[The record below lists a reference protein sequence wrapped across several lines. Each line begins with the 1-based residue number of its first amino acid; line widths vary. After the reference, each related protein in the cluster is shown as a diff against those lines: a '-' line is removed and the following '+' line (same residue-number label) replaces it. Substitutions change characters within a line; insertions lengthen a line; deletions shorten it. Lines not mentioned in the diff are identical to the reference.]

1 MAMGDMPQE
10 PVGGATAPAGP
21 DQPPPL
27 YTEDDRQTAMFCH
40 ASALA
45 GVLAVG
51 TAMWVGPLLFWM
63 MKKDTSPI
71 VAFHA
76 REALNFQLNVLGY
89 IFFPLVLGLMLS
101 GSVSW
106 LATILLILFAL
117 GVLYG
122 GAMAVIVGMKASDG
136 QWMPYPGVIKIIR

>member
-1 MAMGDMPQE
+1 MAGDMPQE
-10 PVGGATAPAGP
+10 AAGD
-21 DQPPPL
+21 DQPPVL
-27 YTEDDRQTAMFCH
+27 YTEDDKQTAMFCH

-51 TAMWVGPLLFWM
+51 TAMWIGPLLIWM
-63 MKKDTSPI
+63 MKKDTSKV

-76 REALNFQLNVLGY
+76 REALNFQLTVLG
-89 IFFPLVLGLMLS
+89 IIIIPLVLGLII
-101 GSVSW
+101 GG
-106 LATILLILFAL
+106 AIGTILLILFAL

-136 QWMPYPGVIKIIR
+136 NYMPYPTSLKLIR